1 MKNAFNTTIQTQLN
15 CKKIKGKCL
24 PIQTHGGVEV
34 IQQIFTFD
42 SKRKNFPYIFI
53 VTKTHYFLG
62 ITLAR
67 QSSDFLVNL
76 AKNIISEQKITK
88 INLMQ
93 YMFPKEYTSLKLILF
108 RELTQEAEFGG
119 IQNELSQIQT
129 EFIDKQQK
137 IIDLVKLGPD

>member
-1 MKNAFNTTIQTQLN
+1 MKNAFNTTIQTQPN

-24 PIQTHGGVEV
+24 PIQTHSGVEA

-42 SKRKNFPYIFI
+42 SKRKNFPFIFI

-76 AKNIISEQKITK
+76 AKAIISKQKITK

-93 YMFPKEYTSLKLILF
+93 YMFPKEFTSLKLIVF
-108 RELTQEAEFGG
+108 RDISQEEEFHNTQE
-119 IQNELSQIQT
+119 ELSLLQT
-129 EFIDKQQK
+129 YFIENQQH
-137 IIDLVKLGPD
+137 IIESIINH

>member
-1 MKNAFNTTIQTQLN
+1 MKNAFNTTIQTQPN

-24 PIQTHGGVEV
+24 PIQTHSGVEA

-42 SKRKNFPYIFI
+42 SKRKNFPFIFI

-76 AKNIISEQKITK
+76 AKAIISKQKITK

-93 YMFPKEYTSLKLILF
+93 YMFPKEFTSLKLIVF
-108 RELTQEAEFGG
+108 RDITQEEEFH
-119 IQNELSQIQT
+119 NTLEELSLLQT
-129 EFIDKQQK
+129 YFIENQQH
-137 IIDLVKLGPD
+137 IIESIINH